1 MNFERKSSEVAK
13 LYMTPPVLSRF
24 CGSSLPTT
32 WLVSFTDVLPTNL
45 GRPGGLVAKELCMT
59 TAMRVA
65 NAFAKEV
72 YETYPVPF
80 SAQNNPWSRTLWEDE
95 RKLDSCDLNI

>member
-1 MNFERKSSEVAK
+1 MLNAK
-13 LYMTPPVLSRF
+13 VLSRF